1 MVYNENKPYVNILII
16 GNISVLLYYMGYFR
30 YKELFLGVSGSM
42 RFFFTVEF
50 ISIIF
55 KIELEW
61 GTEMEFIYEKNRVI
75 LRNVENFDF
84 EQTFDCGQ
92 CFRWRKLDNGN
103 WLGIVRGLVVEAER
117 DGNDIIFHNM
127 NQSDFSEFWHDY
139 FDLGRDYGAI
149 QRKLSEND
157 PVMAEA
163 IAFAPGIR
171 LLKQDFFET
180 LISFII
186 SQNNNIPRIKKIIE
200 CLAENYGEPVEYNGH
215 VLYSFPGAETL
226 GSLTEDSLQCIRA
239 GYRARYIIRA
249 SQQALELDL
258 EGLRKMDSATIRKEL
273 LKFYGVGGKVAD
285 CIGLF
290 SGLTLDAFP
299 VDRWVRRVMSTL
311 YPGSGSSNEEIA
323 AFARKKFGDMAGIA
337 QQYLFYYA
345 RENRIGMDQEDS
357 GDS

>member
-1 MVYNENKPYVNILII
+1 
-16 GNISVLLYYMGYFR
+16 
-30 YKELFLGVSGSM
+30 
-42 RFFFTVEF
+42 
-50 ISIIF
+50 
-55 KIELEW
+55 
-61 GTEMEFIYEKNRVI
+61 MEFIFENNRVI
-75 LRNVENFDF
+75 LANAENFDL

-92 CFRWRKLDNGN
+92 CFRWNRLDNGN
-103 WLGIVRGLVVEAER
+103 WLGIVRNMVIEAER

-127 NQSDFSEFWHDY
+127 TRSDFDEVWREY
-139 FDLGRDYGAI
+139 FDLGRDYGEI
-149 QRKLSEND
+149 QRTLSEND

-200 CLAENYGEPVEYNGH
+200 CLAGNYGKPVEYNGRT
-215 VLYSFPGAETL
+215 LYTFPDAETL
-226 GSLTEDSLQCIRA
+226 SSLSEDSLQCIRA
-239 GYRARYIIRA
+239 GYRAKYIIRA

-258 EGLRKMDSATIRKEL
+258 EELRKMDSSDIRKEL

-290 SGLTLDAFP
+290 SGLTPDAFP
-299 VDRWVRRVMSTL
+299 VDRWVRRVMATL
-311 YPGSGSSNEEIA
+311 YPGSGSSNEEIS
-323 AFARKKFGDMAGIA
+323 AFARKKFGKLSGIA

-345 RENRIGMDQEDS
+345 RQNRIGMDSADEPDDS
-357 GDS
+357 CTCRT